1 MAKLRQNH
9 SRGKKKPFAG
19 MAIKLFVI
27 FGILALL
34 FILAF
39 QYLNADPEA
48 YYEDDFAS
56 ANDSTYDGS
65 SDNSSSL
72 SAALI
77 PEGNQA
83 QVVNHRYYTLGYNE
97 DHEQPDWVTY
107 SLTKASLKIPNVPR
121 AKRFTTDPMVKSRSA
136 KHNDYSHSGY
146 TRGHMAPAGDMA
158 FNESAMQE
166 SFFMSNMS
174 PQLREVNGGIW
185 RELEETVRDWAYEDN
200 ELFIASGPIFDGAQN
215 YIGKSSKVRIP
226 AAFYKIIVDI
236 EGSEK
241 KGVAY
246 IIPHES
252 SDRPLNDYALSID
265 EVESKIGLDFFDN
278 LYEDEQEERLIEAS
292 FDKSKWPTSQKRYK
306 NRRDNWNNN

>member
-1 MAKLRQNH
+1 
-9 SRGKKKPFAG
+9 
-19 MAIKLFVI
+19 
-27 FGILALL
+27 
-34 FILAF
+34 
-39 QYLNADPEA
+39 
-48 YYEDDFAS
+48 
-56 ANDSTYDGS
+56 
-65 SDNSSSL
+65 
-72 SAALI
+72 
-77 PEGNQA
+77 
-83 QVVNHRYYTLGYNE
+83 
-97 DHEQPDWVTY
+97 
-107 SLTKASLKIPNVPR
+107 
-121 AKRFTTDPMVKSRSA
+121 
-136 KHNDYSHSGY
+136 
-146 TRGHMAPAGDMA
+146 MAPAGDMA

-185 RELEETVRDWAYEDN
+185 RELEETVRDWADEDN

-215 YIGKSSKVRIP
+215 YIGKSSQVRIP

-236 EGSEK
+236 EGREK